1 MTWMDVSV
9 PLRSGMVHWPGDPA
23 VSIELVAAMARCDNA
38 DVTAIDMGAHTGTH
52 MDAPSHFV
60 AGGASL
66 DDLDP
71 DVVLG
76 PARVIAISDPVAV
89 TAAELERHDI
99 QRGERLLFRTS
110 NSERCWSTDDFVE
123 DFVYVSED
131 AAALLAAREVRLVGI
146 DYLSVGGFHVDGAAI
161 HRRLLGAGVW
171 IIEGLDLRSVAPGR
185 YELICLPLRLAGA
198 EGGPARV
205 MLRAMG

>member
-1 MTWMDVSV
+1 MTWIDVSV

-23 VSIELVAAMARCDNA
+23 VSIELVAAMAQGDDA

-71 DVVLG
+71 DVVFG

-99 QRGERLLFRTS
+99 ERGERLLFRTS
-110 NSERCWSTDDFVE
+110 NSERCWSTDEFVE

-131 AAALLAAREVRLVGI
+131 AAALLATRQVRVVGV

-161 HRRLLGAGVW
+161 HRQLLGAGVW
-171 IIEGLDLRSVAPGR
+171 IIEGLDLRGVTPGR

-205 MLRAMG
+205 MLRPIA

>member
-1 MTWMDVSV
+1 MTWIDVSV
-9 PLRSGMVHWPGDPA
+9 PLRSGMVHWPGDPP
-23 VSIELVAAMARCDNA
+23 VSIELVAEMARGDNA

-60 AGGASL
+60 AGAASL

-71 DVVLG
+71 DVVFG

-89 TAAELERHDI
+89 TEAELERHDI

-131 AAALLAAREVRLVGI
+131 AAALLAAQEVRLVGI

-171 IIEGLDLRSVAPGR
+171 IIEGLELRDVAPGR

-205 MLRAMG
+205 MLRAKG

>member
-1 MTWMDVSV
+1 MTWIDVSV

-23 VSIELVAAMARCDNA
+23 VSIELVAAMARGDNA
-38 DVTAIDMGAHTGTH
+38 DVTAIDIGAHTGTH

-89 TAAELERHDI
+89 TEAELERHDI

-171 IIEGLDLRSVAPGR
+171 IIEGLNLRGVTPGR

-205 MLRAMG
+205 MLRATE

>member
-1 MTWMDVSV
+1 MTWIDVSV

-23 VSIELVAAMARCDNA
+23 VSIELVAAMARGDNA
-38 DVTAIDMGAHTGTH
+38 DVTAIDIGAHTGTH

-71 DVVLG
+71 DVVFG

-89 TAAELERHDI
+89 TEAELERHDI

-171 IIEGLDLRSVAPGR
+171 IIEGLNLRGVTPGR

>member
-1 MTWMDVSV
+1 MTWIDVSV

-23 VSIELVAAMARCDNA
+23 VSIELVAAMARGDDA

-71 DVVLG
+71 DVVFG
-76 PARVIAISDPVAV
+76 PARVIAIADPTAV
-89 TAAELERHDI
+89 TAAELEHHDI

-123 DFVYVSED
+123 DFVYVSEE
-131 AAALLAAREVRLVGI
+131 AAALLAAQEVRLVGI

-171 IIEGLDLRSVAPGR
+171 IIEGLDLRGVTPGR

-205 MLRAMG
+205 MLRPVG

>member
-1 MTWMDVSV
+1 MDVSV

-23 VSIELVAAMARCDNA
+23 VSIELVAAMARGDDA

-52 MDAPSHFV
+52 VDAPSHFV

-71 DVVLG
+71 DVVFG
-76 PARVIAISDPVAV
+76 PARVIAIADPAAV

-110 NSERCWSTDDFVE
+110 NSERCWSTDEFVE

-131 AAALLAAREVRLVGI
+131 AAALLATREVRLVGI

-171 IIEGLDLRSVAPGR
+171 IIEGLDLRGVTPGR

-205 MLRAMG
+205 MLRPMG

>member
-1 MTWMDVSV
+1 MTWIDVSV
-9 PLRSGMVHWPGDPA
+9 PLRSGMVHWPGDPP
-23 VSIELVAAMARCDNA
+23 VSIELVAEMARGDNA

-71 DVVLG
+71 DVVFG

-89 TAAELERHDI
+89 TEAELERHDI

>member
-1 MTWMDVSV
+1 MTWIDVSV

-23 VSIELVAAMARCDNA
+23 VSIELVAAMASGDDA

-60 AGGASL
+60 PGGASL

-71 DVVLG
+71 DVVFG
-76 PARVIAISDPVAV
+76 PARVIGIDDPVAV
-89 TAAELERHDI
+89 SAPELERHGI
-99 QRGERLLFRTS
+99 EHGERLLFRTS
-110 NSERCWSTDDFVE
+110 NSDRCWSTDDFVE
-123 DFVYVSED
+123 DFVYISED
-131 AAALLAAREVRLVGI
+131 AAALLAEREVRLVGI

-171 IIEGLDLRSVAPGR
+171 ILEGLGLRSVAPGR
-185 YELICLPLRLAGA
+185 YEMVCLPLRLAGA

-205 MLRAMG
+205 LLRPTG

>member
-1 MTWMDVSV
+1 MTWIDVSV

-23 VSIELVAAMARCDNA
+23 VTIELVAAMARGDNA

-71 DVVLG
+71 DVVFG

-171 IIEGLDLRSVAPGR
+171 IIEGLNLRGVTPGR

>member
-1 MTWMDVSV
+1 MDVSV

-23 VSIELVAAMARCDNA
+23 VSIELVAAMARGDDA

-71 DVVLG
+71 DVVIG
-76 PARVIAISDPVAV
+76 PARVIAIADPGAV
-89 TAAELERHDI
+89 TATELERHDI
-99 QRGERLLFRTS
+99 QPRERLLIRTS
-110 NSERCWSTDDFVE
+110 NSERCWSTDEFVE

-171 IIEGLDLRSVAPGR
+171 IIEGLDLRGVTPGR

-205 MLRAMG
+205 MLRPMG

>member
-1 MTWMDVSV
+1 MDVSV

-23 VSIELVAAMARCDNA
+23 VSIELVAAMARGDDA

-71 DVVLG
+71 DVVIG
-76 PARVIAISDPVAV
+76 PARVIAIADPGAV
-89 TAAELERHDI
+89 TATELERHDI
-99 QRGERLLFRTS
+99 QPRERLLIRTS
-110 NSERCWSTDDFVE
+110 NSERCWSTDEFVE

-171 IIEGLDLRSVAPGR
+171 IIEGLDLRGVTPGP
-185 YELICLPLRLAGA
+185 YDLICLPLRLAGA

-205 MLRAMG
+205 MLRPMG

>member
-1 MTWMDVSV
+1 
-9 PLRSGMVHWPGDPA
+9 
-23 VSIELVAAMARCDNA
+23 
-38 DVTAIDMGAHTGTH
+38 
-52 MDAPSHFV
+52 
-60 AGGASL
+60 
-66 DDLDP
+66 
-71 DVVLG
+71 
-76 PARVIAISDPVAV
+76 VAV
-89 TAAELERHDI
+89 TEAELERHDI

-123 DFVYVSED
+123 DFVYVSDD

-171 IIEGLDLRSVAPGR
+171 IIEGLDLRGVAPGG
-185 YELICLPLRLAGA
+185 YELICLPLRLSGA

>member
-1 MTWMDVSV
+1 MTWIDVSV

-23 VSIELVAAMARCDNA
+23 VSIELVAAMARGDNA

-71 DVVLG
+71 DVVFG
-76 PARVIAISDPVAV
+76 PARVIVISDPVAV
-89 TAAELERHDI
+89 TEAELERHDI

-171 IIEGLDLRSVAPGR
+171 IIEGLDLRGVAPGR

-205 MLRAMG
+205 MLRAME

>member
-1 MTWMDVSV
+1 MTWIDVSV

-23 VSIELVAAMARCDNA
+23 VSIELVAAMASGDDA

-60 AGGASL
+60 PGAASL

-71 DVVLG
+71 DVVFG
-76 PARVIAISDPVAV
+76 PARVIGIDDPVAV
-89 TAAELERHDI
+89 SAPELERHGI
-99 QRGERLLFRTS
+99 EQGERLLFRTS
-110 NSERCWSTDDFVE
+110 NSDRCWSTDEFVE
-123 DFVYVSED
+123 DFVYISED
-131 AAALLAAREVRLVGI
+131 AAALLAEREVRLVGI

-171 IIEGLDLRSVAPGR
+171 ILEGLDLRSVAPGR
-185 YELICLPLRLAGA
+185 YEMVCLPLRLAGA

-205 MLRAMG
+205 LLRPTG